1 MALLGALAAAG
12 CDEVGPMY
20 QRPALDV
27 PDSYTS
33 AAVPAGEAPGVPT
46 DWWRG
51 FGSPEL
57 DALIDKAAGSSPD
70 VQAAAARIIQADQAA
85 RVAGSPLLPGITAS
99 AGQNWERAGLNSGGL
114 TSTGTTVGS
123 TGFGSTLGQT
133 DLTTPLAVGGSKKKY
148 FEERS
153 YTGTISASYE
163 VDFWGENRDALRAAQ
178 ATALGNRYDA
188 QTVWL
193 TTASSIATTYFQALS
208 YRDRLAIAQH
218 NYDTARNVLGY
229 YRGRLAA
236 GLASLLDVSQQ
247 EALVAGYRAQIPSF
261 QSQYQ
266 QEVIALGILVGEA
279 PERIHLSPVPLTKL
293 NLPPVQP
300 GMPADLLRRR
310 PDVAYAEQQLISQNQ
325 TVRQDVAAFYPS
337 LQLTAQGGVSSAAL
351 SAITG
356 PGTLLASLA
365 SQLTQTIFDNGNKAG
380 TLGEA
385 KGRFK
390 ELAADYVKAV
400 LQALTDVE
408 TALTQSSFSAEQE
421 SREADAV
428 RTAQHAADIAHA
440 QLEAGTVDIV
450 TVLNTETTLFG
461 DQDTL
466 AQVRL
471 SRFTA
476 LVSLYKALGGGW
488 AIPAK
493 LGENST
499 SPAIRRAFSALR
511 CSRPS
516 GRSGPV
522 LENACRAAPSGASDS
537 VERIFAQPLEHSRA

>member
-1 MALLGALAAAG
+1 MTKPGCAIALISALAVGG
-12 CDEVGPMY
+12 CGVGPAY
-20 QRPALDV
+20 HRPAFNV
-27 PDSYTS
+27 PPAFSGPTMPAG
-33 AAVPAGEAPGVPT
+33 AAVPPPA

-57 DALIDKAAGSSPD
+57 DSLIDRAAASSPD

-85 RVAGSPLLPGITAS
+85 RVAGSPLLPSLTGT
-99 AGQNWERAGLNSGGL
+99 AGQNWERAGINTGSTGSSFGG
-114 TSTGTTVGS
+114 TGTTGTSVATTGLASGAAIAGS
-123 TGFGSTLGQT
+123 NQ
-133 DLTTPLAVGGSKKKY
+133 KY
-148 FEERS
+148 FESRS
-153 YTGTISASYE
+153 YSGDLSASYE
-163 VDFWGENRDALRAAQ
+163 VDFWGKNLDALRAAQ
-178 ATALGNRYDA
+178 ATALGNRFDA

-193 TTASSIATTYFQALS
+193 TTASSIATTYFQAVS

-218 NYDTARNVLGY
+218 NYDTAQDVLNY

-236 GLASLLDVSQQ
+236 GLASLLDISQQ

-261 QSQYQ
+261 QSQYR
-266 QEVIALGILVGEA
+266 QEVLALGILVGEA
-279 PERIHLSPVPLTKL
+279 PERILLNPAPLTQL
-293 NLPPVQP
+293 SLPPVQA

-325 TVRQDVAAFYPS
+325 TVRQDVANFYPS
-337 LQLTAQGGVSSAAL
+337 LQLTAQGGLSSAAL

-356 PGTLLASLA
+356 PGTLLASFA

-385 KGRFK
+385 RGRFK

-408 TALTQSSFSAEQE
+408 AALTQTSFSAEQE
-421 SREADAV
+421 SRESDAV
-428 RTAQHAADIAHA
+428 RTAQRAADIARA
-440 QLEAGTVDIV
+440 QLQAGTVDIV

-471 SRFTA
+471 ARFTA

-488 AIPAK
+488 AQPP
-493 LGENST
+493 EH
-499 SPAIRRAFSALR
+499 SPA
-511 CSRPS
+511 
-516 GRSGPV
+516 
-522 LENACRAAPSGASDS
+522 
-537 VERIFAQPLEHSRA
+537 

>member
-1 MALLGALAAAG
+1 MTFTLRAAALIGVLAIGG
-12 CDEVGPMY
+12 CGVGPTY
-20 QRPALDV
+20 HRPALDI
-27 PDSYTS
+27 P
-33 AAVPAGEAPGVPT
+33 AAFSSQAPASGASVSPM

-57 DALIDKAAGSSPD
+57 NALIEKAAVQSPD

-85 RVAGSPLLPGITAS
+85 RVAGSPLLPAITGTAS
-99 AGQNWERAGLNSGGL
+99 QNWERAGVNTGGL
-114 TSTGTTVGS
+114 GSSSSSLGS
-123 TGFGSTLGQT
+123 TSSLSTTG
-133 DLTTPLAVGGSKKKY
+133 LTTNSAVPGSNKKY

-153 YTGTISASYE
+153 YAGQISASYE
-163 VDFWGENRDALRAAQ
+163 VDFWGKNLDALRAAE

-193 TTASSIATTYFQALS
+193 TTSSSIATTYFQALS
-208 YRDRLAIAQH
+208 YRDRLAIAQR
-218 NYDTARNVLGY
+218 NFDTAQNVLGY
-229 YRGRLAA
+229 YRGRLEA
-236 GLASLLDVSQQ
+236 GLSSMLDVSQQ

-279 PERIHLSPVPLTKL
+279 PERIHLSPVPLTQL
-293 NLPPVQP
+293 SLPTVQP

-325 TVRQDVAAFYPS
+325 TVREDVANFYPS

-356 PGTLLASLA
+356 PGTLLASFA
-365 SQLTQTIFDNGNKAG
+365 SQLTQTIFDNGQKAG

-385 KGRFK
+385 KGRFR

-408 TALTQSSFSAEQE
+408 TALTQQSFSAEQE
-421 SREADAV
+421 AREMDAV
-428 RTAQHAADIAHA
+428 RTAQRSSDIAHA
-440 QLEAGTVDIV
+440 QLEAGTVDIA
-450 TVLNTETTLFG
+450 TVLNIQTTLFG

-488 AIPAK
+488 SLTEHPPA
-493 LGENST
+493 
-499 SPAIRRAFSALR
+499 
-511 CSRPS
+511 
-516 GRSGPV
+516 
-522 LENACRAAPSGASDS
+522 
-537 VERIFAQPLEHSRA
+537 